1 MHIVLLLILVTI
13 YIVILFYY
21 TKFVQDRD
29 LILDSLYAV
38 QFFVIG
44 IQDIFV
50 SFMLW
55 IALDQEEKPLFIEDH
70 QTGQFYQVLKV
81 LNDNLVE
88 EDQYYPTNVQ
98 LVDEYNE
105 EDEQNIPLADLNESL
120 TNHSRLLQVFL
131 TAYELRSSTRYS
143 ETVNDYINSTNSH
156 HEDI

>member
-143 ETVNDYINSTNSH
+143 ETVNDYINSTNSD